1 MKSTDAYRW
10 TSACFGHI
18 LMQCFDVLQNY
29 KSRRSGG
36 VHHNTLQRAAD
47 RISCSRRWSSRNW
60 TRSQICF
67 SINTP
72 ALSVFQECLIMSLSI
87 RPSII
92 LESSRPDTAA
102 RLYCPATSPAARWTD
117 WHYIY
122 NNTVTIHSLSRAQT
136 LVTAQRYHRKH
147 FRFITLLTSCWTMIW
162 GTISK
167 VLYCTRSEFY
177 FQQLLEYIYMI

>member
-72 ALSVFQECLIMSLSI
+72 APSVFQECLIMSLSI
-87 RPSII
+87 RPNII
-92 LESSRPDTAA
+92 LESCRPDTAA
-102 RLYCPATSPAARWTD
+102 RLYCPATSPAARWPD
-117 WHYIY
+117 LH
-122 NNTVTIHSLSRAQT
+122 NTVMIHRLGRAQT
-136 LVTAQRYHRKH
+136 LVTAHRYHRKH

-167 VLYCTRSEFY
+167 VLYCAHLQDLNFIFSNC
-177 FQQLLEYIYMI
+177 